1 MSFSLQY
8 MNYPE
13 NFVDPHKEV
22 TENDYCPHSLVCA
35 GLIRWLHPPA
45 AKVLKKRRRINN
57 FIERAGYTGPI
68 LAKPLALK
76 YFNLLF
82 ST

>member
-35 GLIRWLHPPA
+35 GLIRWLHPTCSQGT
-45 AKVLKKRRRINN
+45 KEKEKN
-57 FIERAGYTGPI
+57 E
-68 LAKPLALK
+68 
-76 YFNLLF
+76 
-82 ST
+82 